1 MGSKKKN
8 SKPDNHNNNNE
19 DFREMILIAIE
30 DELAAAAMYATM
42 ATMVENRVIQSLM
55 FNIAG
60 EEFSHAR
67 TFMIIYQLLDCVKTV

>member
-1 MGSKKKN
+1 MGKN
-8 SKPDNHNNNNE
+8 NHRRNNTGGNNNTE
-19 DFREMILIAIE
+19 FADLILTAIE

-42 ATMVENRVIQSLM
+42 ATMVGNRVIRSLM

-67 TFMIIYQLLDCVKTV
+67 TFMIIYQLLDCVEFV

>member
-1 MGSKKKN
+1 MGKKKN
-8 SKPDNHNNNNE
+8 HENNNNHE
-19 DFREMILIAIE
+19 NNSEFAELILTAIE

-42 ATMVENRVIQSLM
+42 ATMVENRVLQSLM

-67 TFMIIYQLLDCVKTV
+67 TFMVIFQLLDCVDLV